1 MDTYRTI
8 QILQE
13 LVNAKNSELLQLNS
27 YLAEAQNSSWN
38 NTVTQQEYQNVVNE
52 KDMAWMRVN
61 DLQNQLTS
69 LQQNMTFLTTSTTT
83 SAELEATNTLLAAV
97 KSERDFLQSV
107 LATKENDIV
116 NITTEKESIQAI
128 LNESQKTLADLNI
141 ISAEY
146 NNKIAELGADLS
158 KAIQENKSL
167 QTEIT
172 NLEQKLETIKNKIRA
187 EVEEATNEIEEVL
200 DEAELTAH
208 VNQ

>member
-13 LVNAKNSELLQLNS
+13 LVNAKNGELLQLNS

-52 KDMAWMRVN
+52 KDMAWTRVN

-69 LQQNMTFLTTSTTT
+69 LQQNMAFLSTSTTT

-187 EVEEATNEIEEVL
+187 EVEEAANEIEEVL